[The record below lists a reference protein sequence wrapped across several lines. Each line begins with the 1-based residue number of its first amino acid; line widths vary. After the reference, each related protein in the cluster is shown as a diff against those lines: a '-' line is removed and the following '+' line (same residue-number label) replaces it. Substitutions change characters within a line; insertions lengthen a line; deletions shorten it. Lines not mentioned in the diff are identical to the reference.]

1 MSNPEPKVDSKG
13 ILTIMDGRVRNPY
26 LEKLVRGRKIDCIA
40 PSRPNNVE
48 KKQPPEPKPKCNND

>member
-26 LEKLVRGRKIDCIA
+26 LENLCEEE
-40 PSRPNNVE
+40 N
-48 KKQPPEPKPKCNND
+48 